1 MNDRLAAG
9 TYRCRDVARS
19 VAAAMNVGVTWVD
32 TAPNYASGTAE
43 ASLRSV
49 LEACPQVRVSTKV
62 GFVPDSDRPA
72 ARDAGVLPH
81 DRDRG
86 HCLARPYIAWQL
98 ARSRARLGRAPDL
111 VFVHNPEHDRA
122 DRADPSRTLTEAFE
136 ELERS
141 ADAGDIG
148 GYGVATW
155 SGLSSGMFT
164 VSDLTALAEV
174 RTDRM
179 AVRQAYLDRAMPKYL
194 AFLGGPV
201 PTAPPAWSTA
211 HGDLHWANLAGPELG
226 ILDWEGWGAAPV
238 GYDAALLHA
247 YSTGAPETA
256 ERVRRELS
264 ALLDS
269 EGGRFAELVVITEL
283 LQSAERGDNLQLVPA
298 LRQRAED
305 VWHRMTVR

>member
-164 VSDLTALAEV
+164 VSDLTTLAETV
-174 RTDRM
+174 GGPHHHFRTVQFPVSLVHLTVVTD
-179 AVRQAYLDRAMPKYL
+179 ALDGRGALVEAQEAGLDVFTSAP
-194 AFLGGPV
+194 LGGGELLGAMTDELV
-201 PTAPPAWSTA
+201 RVIDPAASPA
-211 HGDLHWANLAGPELG
+211 Q
-226 ILDWEGWGAAPV
+226 
-238 GYDAALLHA
+238 AALLV
-247 YSTGAPETA
+247 T
-256 ERVRRELS
+256 LS
-264 ALLDS
+264 APGVSRVLLSASTPAHWADAVGAAACEPLS
-269 EGGRFAELVVITEL
+269 PDRLRKVI
-283 LQSAERGDNLQLVPA
+283 
-298 LRQRAED
+298 D
-305 VWHRMTVR
+305 VLGT

>member
-1 MNDRLAAG
+1 M
-9 TYRCRDVARS
+9 YRCRDVARS

-43 ASLRSV
+43 ASLRPV

-86 HCLARPYIAWQL
+86 HCLARSYIAWQL

-122 DRADPSRTLTEAFE
+122 DRTDLARTLTEAFE
-136 ELERS
+136 KLERS

-164 VSDLTALAEV
+164 VSDLTTLAETV
-174 RTDRM
+174 GGPHHHFR
-179 AVRQAYLDRAMPKYL
+179 AVQFPVSLVHLTVVADALDGRGALVEAQEAGLDVFTSAP
-194 AFLGGPV
+194 LGGGGELLGAMTDELV
-201 PTAPPAWSTA
+201 RVIDPAASPA
-211 HGDLHWANLAGPELG
+211 Q
-226 ILDWEGWGAAPV
+226 
-238 GYDAALLHA
+238 AALLV
-247 YSTGAPETA
+247 T
-256 ERVRRELS
+256 LS
-264 ALLDS
+264 APGVSRVPLSASTPAHWADAVGAAACEHLSPD
-269 EGGRFAELVVITEL
+269 RLRKVI
-283 LQSAERGDNLQLVPA
+283 
-298 LRQRAED
+298 D
-305 VWHRMTVR
+305 VLGT